1 MVKRS
6 SRRRKKRRKR
16 KVRKNSRLIRRISK
30 KLKRLVP
37 KSWKKWLL
45 GLVLVFIAYCLYLNF
60 SVLYQF
66 EGKRWSLPAH
76 VYARPL
82 EIYVGKKLATANF
95 DKELRLLNYRNTYN
109 PSQAGTYNKIGNSYQ
124 VFTRKFAFWDGVEAS
139 RLIKIEFDNGRV
151 VNVIDQKSKNR
162 ISLLRLDPMFIGGI
176 YPSHNEDRQLIQ
188 LSDVPNL
195 LHSTL
200 ILVEDRKF
208 YEHYGVDPLAILRAL
223 WVNIRAGR
231 TVQGGSTLTQQLV
244 KNFFLSNKRT
254 IWRKANEALMSLM
267 LEFHFDKKEIIQAYM
282 NEIYLGQQGK
292 RAIHGFGLG
301 SRFYFDKE
309 VAELDVPEIALMVAM
324 IRGPHYYNPYRHPKR
339 AKNRRNQILDLM
351 ASNKIISQA
360 TAKYSKQTELGIV
373 YNHSNGSTRFPAFMD
388 LVKRQLRTTYNES
401 DLKSEGLQVF
411 TTLDPIIQSTA
422 ETVMIQQLNNLQ
434 NRVANKVK
442 LQSAIVV
449 TNSISAELLALVGDR
464 KVNFAGFNRALD
476 AKRSI
481 GSLVKPAVYLAALM
495 DNNNYSLI
503 TPISDAEIT
512 LQAKNGTT
520 WTPKNYDKKSH
531 GMIPLYEGLSH
542 SYNQATVRLGMKVGL
557 RSVVSTLKKLG
568 VKQDINPYPSVMLGS
583 LSLSPYET
591 AQVYQTIASGGFQS
605 PLRAIREVL
614 TSAQEPLK
622 RYPIQIEQTLP
633 AASVKQLQN
642 ALQQVIKSG
651 TGRAVSRWVNP
662 SLNLAGKTG
671 TTNDLRDSWFAGF
684 SGQHLAVV
692 WVGADNNASTGLTGA
707 SGALPIWARLI
718 KSLDTAALE
727 YNSDEEIEYLDID
740 PETLLLNDAGCKLN
754 AKLAFIKGH
763 GPQGESSCNNGSV
776 INRSV
781 DWFKEIFN

>member
-6 SRRRKKRRKR
+6 SRRKRRKR
-16 KVRKNSRLIRRISK
+16 KLRKNSRLARRISK
-30 KLKRLVP
+30 KLKRLIP
-37 KSWKKWLL
+37 KSWKKWLV
-45 GLVLVFIAYCLYLNF
+45 GFVLVFIAYSLYLNF

-82 EIYVGKKLATANF
+82 EIYVGKKLSTSNF

-124 VFTRKFAFWDGVEAS
+124 IFTRKFSFWDGVEVS
-139 RLIKIEFDNGRV
+139 RLVGIKFDKQRV
-151 VNVIDQKSKNR
+151 VNIVEYNNNNQ

-176 YPSHNEDRQLIQ
+176 YPAHNEDRLLIK

-208 YEHYGVDPLAILRAL
+208 YDHYGIDPLAILRAL
-223 WVNIRAGR
+223 WVNLRAGR

-244 KNFFLSNKRT
+244 KNFFLNNKRT
-254 IWRKANEALMSLM
+254 LWRKANEALMSLM
-267 LEFHFDKKEIIQAYM
+267 LEIHFEKKDIIQAYM

-301 SRFYFDKE
+301 SQFYFDKE
-309 VAELDVPEIALMVAM
+309 VGELDVPEIALMVAM

-339 AKNRRNQILDLM
+339 AKKRRDQILDLM

-360 TAKYSKQTELGIV
+360 SAKYSKQTELGIV

-388 LVKRQLRTTYNES
+388 LVKRQLRATYKES

-411 TTLDPIIQSTA
+411 TTLDPIIQSNA
-422 ETVMIQQLNNLQ
+422 EAVMIQQLNNLQ
-434 NRVANKVK
+434 NRVAKSVQ

-464 KVNFAGFNRALD
+464 KVSFAGFNRALD
-476 AKRSI
+476 AKRSV

-495 DNNNYSLI
+495 DDNNYNLI

-520 WTPKNYDKKSH
+520 WTPKNYDNKSH

-542 SYNQATVRLGMKVGL
+542 SYNQATVRLGMQLGL

-568 VKQDINPYPSVMLGS
+568 VKQEINPYPSVMLGS
-583 LSLSPYET
+583 IALSPYET
-591 AQVYQTIASGGFQS
+591 AEVYQTIASGGFQS
-605 PLRAIREVL
+605 PIRAIREVL
-614 TSAQEPLK
+614 TSAQDPLK
-622 RYPIQIEQTLP
+622 RYPIQVKQTI
-633 AASVKQLQN
+633 ATASIKQLQN

-651 TGRAVSRWVNP
+651 TGRSVSRWINP
-662 SLNLAGKTG
+662 SFNLAGKTG

-684 SGQHLAVV
+684 SGKHLAVV
-692 WVGADNNASTGLTGA
+692 WVGADNNQSTGLTGA
-707 SGALPIWARLI
+707 SGALPIWARLM
-718 KSLDTAALE
+718 KSLDTMPLE
-727 YNSDEEIEYLDID
+727 YNSDDEIEYLDID
-740 PETLLLNDAGCKLN
+740 PETLLLNDSGCKLN
-754 AKLAFIKGH
+754 VKLAFIKGQ
-763 GPQGESSCNNGSV
+763 GPRGSSTCNSGSV

>member
-82 EIYVGKKLATANF
+82 EIYAGKKLSTANF

-109 PSQAGTYNKIGNSYQ
+109 PSQAGTYNKIGNRYQ

-139 RLIKIEFDNGRV
+139 RLIEIEFDNARV
-151 VNVIDQKSKNR
+151 VNIVEQKNKSR

-244 KNFFLSNKRT
+244 KNFFLSNERT
-254 IWRKANEALMSLM
+254 IWRKVNEALMSLM

-351 ASNKIISQA
+351 ASNKLISQA
-360 TAKYSKQTELGIV
+360 AAKYSKQTELGIV
-373 YNHSNGSTRFPAFMD
+373 YNRSNSSTRFPAFMD

-422 ETVMIQQLNNLQ
+422 ETVMTQQLNNLQ
-434 NRVANKVK
+434 NRIANKVK

-449 TNSISAELLALVGDR
+449 TNSISAEVLALVGDR

-495 DNNNYSLI
+495 DNHNYSLI

-520 WTPKNYDKKSH
+520 WTPKNYDNKSH

-568 VKQDINPYPSVMLGS
+568 VKQDINPYPSLMLGS
-583 LSLSPYET
+583 ISLSPYET

-605 PLRAIREVL
+605 PLRAIRDVL

-651 TGRAVSRWVNP
+651 TGRAVSRWVSP

-692 WVGADNNASTGLTGA
+692 WVGADNNDSTGLTGA

-718 KSLDTAALE
+718 KSLDTVALE

-740 PETLLLNDAGCKLN
+740 PETLLLNDAGCNLN
-754 AKLAFIKGH
+754 AKLAFLKGR
-763 GPQGESSCNNGSV
+763 GPQRSSSCNNSSV